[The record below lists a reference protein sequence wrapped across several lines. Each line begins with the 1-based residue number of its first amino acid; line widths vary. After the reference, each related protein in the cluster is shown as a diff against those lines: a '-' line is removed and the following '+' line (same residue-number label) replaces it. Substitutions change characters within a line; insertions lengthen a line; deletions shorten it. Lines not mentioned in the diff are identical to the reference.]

1 MKNVV
6 KEKKEKIDA
15 KIHDILEKL
24 KFNKADLNNVNKIL
38 TDLNVVVKNA
48 NSKEIAYAAANIVK
62 EQKLKA
68 PVDTG
73 ALKSGINYSKDG
85 SGVAIVSEMQYSS
98 FVEYGTSKQKPQ
110 PYFFNPA
117 RVMFR
122 NFAKKIETKLNSKIR

>member
-1 MKNVV
+1 MKS
-6 KEKKEKIDA
+6 
-15 KIHDILEKL
+15 KL
-24 KFNKADLNNVNKIL
+24 KFNKADLNNINKIL

-48 NSKEIAYAAANIVK
+48 NSKEIAYASANIVK

-73 ALKSGINYSKDG
+73 ALKSAINYSKDG
-85 SGVAIVSEMQYSS
+85 SGVAIVSEMQNSS

>member
-1 MKNVV
+1 MKS
-6 KEKKEKIDA
+6 
-15 KIHDILEKL
+15 KL
-24 KFNKADLNNVNKIL
+24 KFNKADLNNINKIL

-98 FVEYGTSKQKPQ
+98 FVEYGTSKQKQQ

>member
-1 MKNVV
+1 MKS
-6 KEKKEKIDA
+6 
-15 KIHDILEKL
+15 KL
-24 KFNKADLNNVNKIL
+24 KFNKADLNNINKIL

-73 ALKSGINYSKDG
+73 ALKSAINYSKDG

>member
-1 MKNVV
+1 MKS
-6 KEKKEKIDA
+6 
-15 KIHDILEKL
+15 KL

-38 TDLNVVVKNA
+38 TDLDIVVKNA
-48 NSKEIAYAAANIVK
+48 DKVDIARASANIVK

-85 SGVAIVSEMQYSS
+85 SGVAIVSEMEYSS
-98 FVEYGTSKQKPQ
+98 YVEYGTSKQKPQ

-117 RVMFR
+117 RVVFR
-122 NFAKKIETKLNSKIR
+122 NFVKKLESKLNRKIR

>member
-1 MKNVV
+1 MKS
-6 KEKKEKIDA
+6 
-15 KIHDILEKL
+15 KL

-73 ALKSGINYSKDG
+73 ALKSGLNYSKEG
-85 SGVAIVSEMQYSS
+85 SGVAIVSEMIYSS
-98 FVEYGTSKQKPQ
+98 FVEFGTSNQKPQ

-117 RVMFR
+117 RVVFR
-122 NFAKKIETKLNSKIR
+122 NFVKKLESKLNSKIRWESQCNILDKL